1 MSSNTT
7 ASNSSCA
14 PTDDLCTVAMYRL
27 DVIVVPTVLLM
38 ISAIT
43 LIVMFVLAYCHRA
56 SAPPPP
62 RYRGSLHRRTR
73 HLQGIDAPPGIDP
86 LEHEEVPMA
95 VHKRAAGGAA
105 VPRAAKG
112 GGSLGAFG
120 QVAALSPTTLPVV
133 GGDDDSAVRLY
144 RARMEDKDVVLR
156 VLKDSA
162 SVEERRRFLSFA
174 SFVSGVGPHPFLP
187 TVLGVVTRPPPTLR
201 TSSPALLMVV
211 EELSQRDLLGF
222 LWRCRRPDATACK
235 MTEKR
240 LFTMATQVASALA
253 YLHSR
258 GCVHGNVCA
267 HSVLV
272 GGDLTAKLWGLAAAH
287 RRQTSPAGAAA
298 AELKKWQAPEV
309 LARRDFSPSADV
321 WSFGLLLH
329 EMSTLGD
336 PPFAQVP
343 SAELMQHLQRGNYLR
358 RPPGCSGALFA
369 VMSSCCQWS
378 QRRRVTVATLA
389 EKLRAGERKADG
401 RTLIRAAGPLDTETY
416 LRQAGYGEAYNFA
429 LL

>member
-1 MSSNTT
+1 MSSNAT

-14 PTDDLCTVAMYRL
+14 PSDNLCTVATYRL
-27 DVIVVPTVLLM
+27 DVIVVPTVLLL
-38 ISAIT
+38 ISVVALIT
-43 LIVMFVLAYCHRA
+43 MFALAYCHRA
-56 SAPPPP
+56 AARAP
-62 RYRGSLHRRTR
+62 RYSGSLRRRTR
-73 HLQGIDAPPGIDP
+73 RLQGIDAPPGIDP

-95 VHKRAAGGAA
+95 VQKRTARGAA
-105 VPRAAKG
+105 VPRATT
-112 GGSLGAFG
+112 GGSLGAFRE
-120 QVAALSPTTLPVV
+120 VAALSPTLPV
-133 GGDDDSAVRLY
+133 GGDDSVRLY

-162 SVEERRRFLSFA
+162 SAEERRRFLSFA
-174 SFVSGVGPHPFLP
+174 SFVSRSGPHPFLP
-187 TVLGVVTRPPPTLR
+187 SVLGVVTRPLPAPLPA
-201 TSSPALLMVV
+201 PALLMVV
-211 EELSQRDLLGF
+211 EELPHRDLLGF
-222 LWRCRRPDATACK
+222 LWRCRRPEATACK

-240 LFTMATQVASALA
+240 IFTMATQVASALA

-267 HSVLV
+267 RSVLV
-272 GGDLTAKLWGLAAAH
+272 GADLTAKLWGLGAAH
-287 RRQTSPAGAAA
+287 RRQTSPGTADG

-336 PPFAQVP
+336 PPFAP
-343 SAELMQHLQRGNYLR
+343 LRSAELLHHLQRGNYLR
-358 RPPGCSGALFA
+358 RPPGCSSAIFA
-369 VMSSCCQWS
+369 IMSWCCQWS
-378 QRRRVTVATLA
+378 PRRRVTVATLA

-401 RTLIRAAGPLDTETY
+401 RTLIRAVGPLDTETY
-416 LRQAGYGEAYNFA
+416 LRQAGYDEAYNYA